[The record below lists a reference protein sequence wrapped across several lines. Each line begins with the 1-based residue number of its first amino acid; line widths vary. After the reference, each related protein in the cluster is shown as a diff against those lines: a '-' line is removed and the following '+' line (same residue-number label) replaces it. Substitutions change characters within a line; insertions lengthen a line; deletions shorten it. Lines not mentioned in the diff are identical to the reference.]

1 MAKIT
6 YVVHVFQR
14 DRKKKERHFATLE
27 EAHAYAAYLGTAFD
41 CVVLAA
47 QRPQLPTDA
56 AEGKQQEGFLA
67 SVMRWHTH
75 TQN

>member
-1 MAKIT
+1 MEKIT

-14 DRKKKERHFATLE
+14 GRKKKERHFATLE
-27 EAHAYAAYLGTAFD
+27 EAQAYAACLGTAFD

-56 AEGKQQEGFLA
+56 PEGQPQEGFLA
-67 SVMRWHTH
+67 SFMRRHMH
-75 TQN
+75 TQG

>member
-1 MAKIT
+1 MEKIT

-41 CVVLAA
+41 SVVLAA
-47 QRPQLPTDA
+47 QRQKSPT
-56 AEGKQQEGFLA
+56 EGPKGQHQGGFLA
-67 SVMRWHTH
+67 GFMRLHTH
-75 TQN
+75 TQD